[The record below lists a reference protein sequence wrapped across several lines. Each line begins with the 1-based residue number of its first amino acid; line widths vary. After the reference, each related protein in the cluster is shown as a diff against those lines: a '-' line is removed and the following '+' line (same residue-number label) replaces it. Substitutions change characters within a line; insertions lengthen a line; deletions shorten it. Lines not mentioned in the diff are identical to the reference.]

1 MSNYTVTTNFGAKD
15 GLPSGNPAKLILGAQ
30 LTTEFT
36 NIAAAIL
43 SKLDSSGTFV
53 SSITGTAN
61 QIASSGT
68 GAVTLSLQQ
77 NVIIPT
83 PASGTALVANGAS
96 TGIVF
101 HAISQGAT
109 GVPIIA
115 DTNTFTNSQ
124 NIQIAASG
132 STAGTY
138 GIGLDSS
145 VNLIIGR
152 TDVAHTALTV
162 SLTGSVTVSAPVSG
176 VSLVVNGTSGT
187 QALIAGL
194 LQIGDA
200 VGLVGSGTNIF
211 TSSTNPIHIGTQ
223 GAALVD
229 VTTNGVTRLTVSSSG
244 AVTIAAPTG
253 ATALAVTG
261 SANQHTANFIASSTA
276 GSSFGVLIEAGTNAT
291 DAALEI
297 LNQAASVNYFRVHGD
312 GGTEV
317 GAPTGGNQGLGTLNA
332 TGLFVNGVAVG
343 GAAAAGSLTGAT
355 LNATVVNSSLTSVG
369 TLANLTVTNP
379 IVNSAVASTGSF
391 TGTLTGG
398 TTSPTTACQY
408 TKIGNS
414 VTLRLGAQTFV
425 SNAGTFTVTGIPAAI
440 QPATAKFTTATLA
453 TDSTTPLK
461 SALGQV
467 SGGTLTLYLASAV
480 GVYSSS
486 GWTGSGTKGFGDLT
500 LVWDLN

>member
-36 NIAAAIL
+36 NIAAAII
-43 SKLDSSGTFV
+43 SKLDASSSLV
-53 SSITGTAN
+53 SSFTSNTGLSANVAATGAVTVTNTGVISLAGTAN
-61 QIASSGT
+61 QITASASS
-68 GAVTLSLQQ
+68 GAVTLSLPQ
-77 NVIIPT
+77 NVIIPA
-83 PASGTALVANGAS
+83 PAGGTALAITGVS
-96 TGIVF
+96 TGIGLSLL
-101 HAISQGAT
+101 SQGST
-109 GVPIIA
+109 GVPLVA
-115 DTNTFTNSQ
+115 DTGTATNLQ
-124 NIQIAASG
+124 NIILQASL
-132 STAGTY
+132 STGGKY
-138 GIGLDSS
+138 GIGLDGA
-145 VNLIIGR
+145 VNLAFSR
-152 TDVAHTALTV
+152 LDVAHTAMTI
-162 SLTGSVTVSAPVSG
+162 SLNGNVVLNAP
-176 VSLVVNGTSGT
+176 TSGST
-187 QALIAGL
+187 LTALGATNAFAL
-194 LQIGDA
+194 TLQ
-200 VGLVGSGTNIF
+200 GSGT
-211 TSSTNPIHIGTQ
+211 
-223 GAALVD
+223 
-229 VTTNGVTRLTVSSSG
+229 
-244 AVTIAAPTG
+244 
-253 ATALAVTG
+253 
-261 SANQHTANFIASSTA
+261 ASQ
-276 GSSFGVLIEAGTNAT
+276 SFGLTMNAGTNAS
-291 DAALEI
+291 DLSFRI
-297 LNQAASVNYFRVHGD
+297 LDTTGSSNYFRVFGD
-312 GGTEV
+312 GGTV
-317 GAPTGGNQGLGTLNA
+317 LSAATGGNQGLGTLNA
-332 TGLFVNGVAVG
+332 TGLFINGVAVSTG
-343 GAAAAGSLTGAT
+343 GAAAAGTLTGGT

-398 TTSPTTACQY
+398 TTSPTTTCQY